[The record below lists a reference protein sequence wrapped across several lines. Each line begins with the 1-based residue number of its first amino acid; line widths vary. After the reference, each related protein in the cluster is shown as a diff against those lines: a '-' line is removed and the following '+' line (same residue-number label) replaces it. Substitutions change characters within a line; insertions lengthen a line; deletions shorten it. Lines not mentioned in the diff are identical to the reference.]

1 MVGAESQIATFSLPA
16 PVSTDQ
22 VWQWLAEVSDP
33 EIPVVSVTDLGIIRA
48 VEWHDDA
55 DHTPHPPHA
64 CKICVV
70 TITPTYS
77 GCPAM
82 DVIAS
87 DIRTTLQAHG
97 IDHVNIVY
105 QLSPAWNTDWMT
117 ETGKKNLRSYGIAP
131 PQQQVIN
138 ITGIRRHR
146 DVQAAIICP
155 QCGSADTQLVSQFG
169 STSCKALYKCK
180 SCLEPFDY
188 FKPH

>member
-1 MVGAESQIATFSLPA
+1 MVNAELHIANPLAAATA
-16 PVSTDQ
+16 NTDQ

-33 EIPVVSVTDLGIIRA
+33 EIPVISVTDLGIVRA
-48 VEWHDDA
+48 VEWRDDA
-55 DHTPHPPHA
+55 ENA
-64 CKICVV
+64 EKICVV

-87 DIRTTLQAHG
+87 DIRATLQAHG
-97 IDHVNIVY
+97 IAHVNIVY

-117 ETGKKNLRSYGIAP
+117 ETGKKNLQSYGIAP

-138 ITGIRRHR
+138 ITGIQRHSE
-146 DVQAAIICP
+146 VQTAIICP
-155 QCGSADTQLVSQFG
+155 QCGSTDTQLVSQFG